1 MDKGFG
7 IAQRPE
13 VKTIGTHRCERERST
28 SGSSDSER
36 AWEGGWSVAASTPKQ
51 SLSDHNAIVYA
62 SQSGTRRSRD
72 EAGAAERQR
81 IRCRRLR
88 VCAGATIALRRKN
101 KQTLCTATRPTTKET
116 SEPDARTMVS
126 PFGLIKSVSH
136 KRSTCQSNSQSRA
149 ATSKWRHHLFAQS
162 VSKRYGLVSVSP

>member
-51 SLSDHNAIVYA
+51 SLSDRNAIVYA

-81 IRCRRLR
+81 IRCRCLRLCFR
-88 VCAGATIALRRKN
+88 YYRSPQKK
-101 KQTLCTATRPTTKET
+101 KQTPTTKET

-149 ATSKWRHHLFAQS
+149 KWRHHLFAQS